1 VNSETQPAIRVN
13 LLLDSHALLWALH
26 APERLRPEARDA
38 IRDPERAVY
47 FSAASAWEL
56 EIKAARGKLELPD
69 DWLTAAER
77 TGFLEIPV
85 TGREA
90 CDSARLPRHHS
101 DPFDRVLVAQARR
114 RGLQLATRD
123 PLLSAYDVTL
133 LAV

>member
-1 VNSETQPAIRVN
+1 MSGESQPAARGS

-56 EIKAARGKLELPD
+56 EIKAARGKLRLPD

-85 TGREA
+85 TAAEA
-90 CDSARLPRHHS
+90 RDSARLPWHHP
-101 DPFDRVLVAQARR
+101 DPFDRVLIAQARR

-123 PLLSAYDVTL
+123 PLLAAYEVML